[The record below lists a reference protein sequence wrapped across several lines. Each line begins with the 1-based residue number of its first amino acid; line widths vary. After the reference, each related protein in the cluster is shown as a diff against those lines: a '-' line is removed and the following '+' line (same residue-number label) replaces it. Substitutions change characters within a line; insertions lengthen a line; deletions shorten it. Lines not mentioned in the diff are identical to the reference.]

1 MAFSFLINGVEYNCN
16 IFRKTVRIRESLQ
29 ANGATLVG
37 TVQPSIGGLTAPLG
51 GQAVQ
56 FYRDGVLEF
65 AGRIGSADRNR
76 DFFTDQYDITCHDW
90 TPDLDAELIQPIIIP
105 DSSLRDLCLQ
115 IIGLVGR
122 NFTGGGVASETP
134 LIKAFE
140 IDYDAPSN
148 VLSRIVE
155 SVEYQW
161 YVDYNR
167 DLQVF
172 YIADRPAPVTS
183 IDFDADNTGVYSEL
197 EISEDATQV
206 KNAIWLTGGKIKSPQ
221 RDLISV
227 KADGDQRFFPL
238 NYQPSALNDV
248 TVQVN
253 GAYQTL
259 KLDTVEGQAGDGGGS
274 PGDVYVCLDNW
285 GVRFPDDS
293 PPAEDS
299 AVDISYRYII
309 NPAVYVED
317 PEAIAFMAARENT
330 TVAPSNGKREAKYE
344 IPDLGV
350 LDSDEAI
357 VDYGSLLLA
366 RYAYPVYNF
375 KFKSLTQG
383 WAAGQSLVVSSTS
396 WGLSNMTIYISSV
409 SKTIW
414 QSSGGVA
421 KFMYEIEASNS
432 PFPT

>member
-16 IFRKTVRIRESLQ
+16 IFRQSVRIRESLQ
-29 ANGATLVG
+29 ANGSTLVG
-37 TVQPSIGGLTAPLG
+37 TVQPSIGSLTAPLG

-65 AGRIGSADRNR
+65 AGRIGSAEKNRNY
-76 DFFTDQYDITCHDW
+76 FTDQYDISCHDW
-90 TPDLDAELIQPIIIP
+90 TPDLDSELIQPETIE
-105 DSSLRDLCLQ
+105 DDSLRNIALQ
-115 IIGLVGR
+115 ILGHVGK
-122 NFTGGGVASETP
+122 NFTGTGIAAETP
-134 LIKAFE
+134 PIKGFD

-148 VLSRIVE
+148 ILSRIAE

-161 YVDYNR
+161 YIDYNR
-167 DLQVF
+167 DLQLF
-172 YIADRPAPVTS
+172 YITDKPAPVTS
-183 IDFDADNTGVYSEL
+183 INFDTDNNGVYSDL
-197 EISEDATQV
+197 EVSEDATQV
-206 KNAIWLTGGKIKSPQ
+206 KNALWLTGGKIKSGN
-221 RDLISV
+221 RDLIAV

-238 NYQPSALNDV
+238 NYQPTGLSDI

-274 PGDVYVCLDNW
+274 PGDVYVCIDNW
-285 GVRFPDDS
+285 GVRFPDTS
-293 PPAEDS
+293 PPAEDA
-299 AVDISYRYII
+299 AVDISYRYVI
-309 NPAVYVED
+309 NPAIYVED
-317 PEAIAFMAARENT
+317 PNAIAFMAARENT
-330 TVAPSNGKREAKYE
+330 SFAPSTGKREAKYE
-344 IPDLGV
+344 LPDLGI
-350 LDSDEAI
+350 LDNDEAI

-366 RYAYPVYNF
+366 RYAYPVYNI

-383 WAAGQSLVVSSTS
+383 WSRGQSLLVNSTN
-396 WGLSNMTIYISSV
+396 WGFTNMRIYISAVNKS
-409 SKTIW
+409 IW